1 VNTSSFR
8 FRARDGAELL
18 GRAIEPADRAA
29 LARHFQNLSVQSRY
43 RRFLTPKTALN
54 DTELAHFTELDH
66 HDAEALVAFDGDG
79 ELVAVARYFVL
90 DDPTRAEVAI
100 AVADRWQHRGVGTA
114 MLAQLMRR
122 AREDGI
128 RAFVASCFVD
138 NREMIGLFRELGESV
153 RFVGQDAGVVDLE
166 IALGAAEAPVS
177 V

>member
-1 VNTSSFR
+1 MNASSFR
-8 FRARDGAELL
+8 FHARDGTELR
-18 GRAIEPADRAA
+18 GRPIEPADRAA
-29 LARHFQNLSVQSRY
+29 LVRHFKSLSGWSRY
-43 RRFLTPKTALN
+43 RRFLAPKRALSE
-54 DTELAHFTELDH
+54 TELAHFTELDH

-114 MLAQLMRR
+114 MLSQLMRR
-122 AREDGI
+122 ARAEGI
-128 RAFVASCFVD
+128 RAFVASCLVD
-138 NREMIGLFRELGESV
+138 NREMIGLFKELGESV